1 MSNDMPERDFSKA
14 KRARQVPALA
24 RIQKENESKE
34 RITIR
39 LDADVL
45 AWFRDQ
51 VQGGGN
57 YQSLINT
64 ALRAHIDDHEGALER
79 TLRRVLREELRR
91 KPAHTGSSSR
101 R

>member
-1 MSNDMPERDFSKA
+1 M
-14 KRARQVPALA
+14 PALA
-24 RIQKENESKE
+24 RIQKENEGKE

-91 KPAHTGSSSR
+91 KPAHAGSSSR